1 MRRKSNAT
9 VSLPSTLTYYGFN
22 LINFESLVQ
31 LQFRFTIRTVKTLST
46 EEKGEIEAKIVA
58 NRATVDIYQQKQE
71 LKSLSQLALN
81 ELKGQV
87 GADEDATMDSRD
99 KNAERQGRRDQKRA
113 KKAEKEAKFLARME
127 EKKASGE
134 WVEKTK
140 WKAME
145 RKTAAKVVEKDDSD
159 SEKGKSGL
167 K

>member
-1 MRRKSNAT
+1 M
-9 VSLPSTLTYYGFN
+9 SLPSTLTYYGFN

-113 KKAEKEAKFLARME
+113 KKAFR
-127 EKKASGE
+127 
-134 WVEKTK
+134 
-140 WKAME
+140 
-145 RKTAAKVVEKDDSD
+145 
-159 SEKGKSGL
+159 
-167 K
+167 